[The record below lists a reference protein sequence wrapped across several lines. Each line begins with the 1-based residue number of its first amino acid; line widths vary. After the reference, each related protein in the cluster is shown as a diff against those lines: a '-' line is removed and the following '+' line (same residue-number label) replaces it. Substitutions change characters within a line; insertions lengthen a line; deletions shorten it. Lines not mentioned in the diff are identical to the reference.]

1 MVAQPGA
8 YLAFGEAI
16 AAGVT
21 GWARRAEMERESA
34 PHEQAWSP
42 RMPTIPRRVVTGHD
56 DGGRSVFT
64 VDGPVP
70 VARTA
75 PDGALFYE
83 VWATDAM
90 PVPIGGTEPDPT
102 LDALTVPPAPNG
114 TKIRVN
120 EFPPGV
126 VSPVHRTQSLDY
138 GIVLD
143 GEVVLVLDDSET
155 VLRAGDVVVQRGT
168 SHRWENRS
176 GTTARMAF
184 ILIDGAFTVELL
196 DTLGSDVLGGLLQD
210 PINHGPINH
219 EPINHGPI
227 NHGPVGHGPMHVPGT
242 AETAEASG
250 GDAAGTTA

>member
-1 MVAQPGA
+1 
-8 YLAFGEAI
+8 
-16 AAGVT
+16 
-21 GWARRAEMERESA
+21 
-34 PHEQAWSP
+34 
-42 RMPTIPRRVVTGHD
+42 MPTVPRRVVTGHD
-56 DGGRSVFT
+56 DSGRSVFT

-126 VSPVHRTQSLDY
+126 VSPVHRTQSVDY

-155 VLRAGDVVVQRGT
+155 VLRAGDLVVQRGT

-176 GTTARMAF
+176 GATARMAF
-184 ILIDGAFTVELL
+184 ILIDGAFTAELL

-219 EPINHGPI
+219 GRLPIPLTWRETRWTTDSRDGGTSSPARRAAKEPPRRRSSSARVRG
-227 NHGPVGHGPMHVPGT
+227 
-242 AETAEASG
+242 
-250 GDAAGTTA
+250 